1 MKRQK
6 LRMLRLAHNLTFEE
20 MAEKLGRSRSAYIK
34 IERGERNPLPDF
46 WENLKREFNIPE
58 KEMYGYQRGSEEN
71 EK

>member
-6 LRMLRLAHNLTFEE
+6 LRMLRLAHNLTYKD
-20 MAEKLGRSRSAYIK
+20 MADKLGRSRSAYIK
-34 IERGERNPLPDF
+34 IERGERNPTPDF
-46 WENLKREFNIPE
+46 WENLKQEFNIPE